1 MLWGEKKKPGLIVQS
16 ALTLTDA
23 RACAGASANGKI
35 ADSTALLDGAPK
47 GRSSSH
53 SELDIVPPITLFF
66 PRGE

>member
-1 MLWGEKKKPGLIVQS
+1 M
-16 ALTLTDA
+16 LTDA

-53 SELDIVPPITLFF
+53 SELDIVLPITFF
-66 PRGE
+66 ENKLPNRVKIVSI